1 MPLVLMFLNW
11 ISQIS
16 GEIPGASPDHHMMSP
31 TGNIGKRA
39 SFPYVNHSRMFTPRH
54 GLSCLSLKQLCDVK
68 I

>member
-1 MPLVLMFLNW
+1 VLVLMILNW
-11 ISQIS
+11 NLQIS

-39 SFPYVNHSRMFTPRH
+39 SFPYVNHSRTFTSRH
-54 GLSCLSLKQLCDVK
+54 GLSCLSSKQLLDVK